1 MNKEDRILLV
11 RDIMGR
17 IPYNVKFYLDG
28 MMGSVHHVYCRP
40 RYDGNDIDD
49 YICELDFFGDGSFID
64 IEHFKP
70 ILYPMSSMTEEQK
83 KDMIKSS
90 CGIGSDKNVFDWYN
104 KNHFDYRGLIPKGL
118 AKDASKLNVY

>member
-28 MMGSVHHVYCRP
+28 IMGSAHYIYCRP
-40 RYDGNDIDD
+40 KYVGNDIDD
-49 YICELDFFGDGSFID
+49 YICDLDFFNDGSFID
-64 IEHFKP
+64 IKYFKP

-83 KDMIKSS
+83 
-90 CGIGSDKNVFDWYN
+90 
-104 KNHFDYRGLIPKGL
+104 
-118 AKDASKLNVY
+118 

>member
-11 RDIMGR
+11 RDVMSR

-28 MMGSVHHVYCRP
+28 MVGSVHHVYCQP
-40 RYDGNDIDD
+40 RYVGNDIDD

-70 ILYPMSSMTEEQK
+70 VLHPIQSMTEEQK
-83 KDMIKSS
+83 KEYLDLLCIAPAR
-90 CGIGSDKNVFDWYN
+90 GIDYLNE
-104 KNHFDYRGLIPKGL
+104 HMFDYRGLIPKGL
-118 AKDASKLNVY
+118 AKDSGKLNAY